1 MFGSPPFNRPE
12 LFSYQWARGVLSLSS
27 SRSGLIFQATPIDDE
42 SENGDDYD
50 VPAPKKK
57 ARTPARSVSPQ
68 PPKISKPLGEANDNI
83 ADDERKIEEPFKVM
97 KPLIIKKKSKATLV
111 DDDEEE
117 VQPEKK
123 KKRKLLGVQPAFQW
137 DSIMNVSRLS
147 SHGMMLMIVW
157 RWCYSFDFITFEANC
172 CKDRLHPKDRFRQ
185 CSFVEGFV

>member
-1 MFGSPPFNRPE
+1 MQKSLLWRSQRRRP
-12 LFSYQWARGVLSLSS
+12 LPSLLLRRRRLRRT
-27 SRSGLIFQATPIDDE
+27 SRSLQGLQSARLVIVVFIKDCIDIQATPIDDE

-68 PPKISKPLGEANDNI
+68 PPKISKPLGEANDNVV
-83 ADDERKIEEPFKVM
+83 DDDRKIEEPFKVM
-97 KPLIIKKKSKATLV
+97 KPLIVKKKSKAILV

-137 DSIMNVSRLS
+137 DSIMNVSTPYTDGS
-147 SHGMMLMIVW
+147 NADG
-157 RWCYSFDFITFEANC
+157 
-172 CKDRLHPKDRFRQ
+172 
-185 CSFVEGFV
+185 

>member
-1 MFGSPPFNRPE
+1 MLRSQRRRLLP
-12 LFSYQWARGVLSLSS
+12 SLSLRRRPKRTN
-27 SRSGLIFQATPIDDE
+27 RSLPGLQSARSVLIAHIGDFADIQATPVDDE

-147 SHGMMLMIVW
+147 SHGIMLMGSLAMV
-157 RWCYSFDFITFEANC
+157 SFL
-172 CKDRLHPKDRFRQ
+172 RLYHP
-185 CSFVEGFV
+185 